1 MRLRPLI
8 KDIVNDVD
16 AYPNIK
22 INDISTNSSTIKKGS
37 LFFAIKGSNHDGHDY
52 INDAIQNKVS
62 AIIATKELKN
72 LPVPLIKVN
81 DTRTVLSKIASKFY
95 NNPSKKL
102 KIIGVTGTNGKT
114 TTSSLIKSI
123 FDNAGIDAAQ
133 LGTNG
138 LISKYNFYNSSLTT
152 PDPIYLNKLI
162 SMLVEKR
169 VSYLIM
175 EVSSHSIDQHRV
187 TDIEFDT
194 AIFTNLSQ
202 DHLDYHKTI
211 NNYFN
216 TKLKLFKMIK
226 ENKKCIINYDD
237 KYGKMIDKKIKKETV
252 KSSINL
258 KVDFYYKS
266 LKCDLNGINGII
278 SYRDENIPISSDMV
292 GEFNAENI
300 LLAVSACKINGLDT
314 ESIINGINNC
324 VKPAGRMEIFKKNN
338 KKIIIDYAHTP
349 DAYEKI
355 LSSIKNLNKGK
366 INILFGCGGNRDK
379 TKRAVMGSI
388 ADKYSDYLWITP
400 DNPRFENIDIINNQ
414 IIYGIKSNHYKSYN
428 DREKGLKDALSSLK
442 NDDILVVLGKGRE
455 DYQLIENEKIFHSDY
470 EIIMEYIN
478 EN

>member
-8 KDIVNDVD
+8 KDIVNDVNL
-16 AYPNIK
+16 YPNVE
-22 INDISTNSSTIKKGS
+22 INNISTNSRTIKKGS
-37 LFFAIKGSNHDGHDY
+37 LFFAIKGSNHDGHEY
-52 INDAIQNKVS
+52 ISDAIKNKVS
-62 AIIATKELKN
+62 AIIANKELKN
-72 LPVPLIKVN
+72 LPVPLIKVKN
-81 DTRTVLSKIASKFY
+81 TRRVLSKIASKFY
-95 NNPSKKL
+95 KNPSKKL

-123 FDNAGIDAAQ
+123 FDSAGIDVAQ

-138 LISKYNFYNSSLTT
+138 LISKYNFCSSSLTT
-152 PDPIYLNKLI
+152 PDPIYLNRLI
-162 SMLVEKR
+162 SMLVEKK

-202 DHLDYHKTI
+202 DHLDYHRTI
-211 NNYFN
+211 SNYFN
-216 TKLKLFKMIK
+216 TKLNLFKMIK
-226 ENKKCIINYDD
+226 EKRKCIINFDN

-266 LKCDLNGINGII
+266 LRCDMNGINGII
-278 SYRDENIPISSDMV
+278 SHDNENIPVSSDLV

-300 LLAVSACKINGLDT
+300 LLAVSACKIIGLDA
-314 ESIINGINNC
+314 ESITKGIKNC
-324 VKPAGRMEIFKKNN
+324 VKPFGRMEIFKKGDI
-338 KKIIIDYAHTP
+338 KIIIDYAHTP
-349 DAYEKI
+349 DAYEKV

-366 INILFGCGGNRDK
+366 INILFGCGGNRDE
-379 TKRAVMGSI
+379 TKRATMGAI

-400 DNPRFENIDIINNQ
+400 DNPRLEDIDKINNQ
-414 IIYGIKSNHYKSYN
+414 IINGIKSNHYSSYK
-428 DREKGLKDALSSLK
+428 DRGKGLKDALGTLK
-442 NDDILVVLGKGRE
+442 NDDILIVLGKGRE
-455 DYQLIENEKIFHSDY
+455 NYQLIKNERIFHSDY